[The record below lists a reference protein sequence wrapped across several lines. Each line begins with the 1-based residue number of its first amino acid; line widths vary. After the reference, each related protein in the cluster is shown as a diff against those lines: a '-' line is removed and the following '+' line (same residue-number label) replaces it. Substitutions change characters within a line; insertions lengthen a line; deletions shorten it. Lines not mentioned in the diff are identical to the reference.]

1 MLKKAAQKLLKAPQ
15 NLPHLGTPKIYQKC
29 IFGNLGGQE
38 HRQNGALLGY
48 ILCPKM
54 AQAEGSDFGSQID
67 FL

>member
-1 MLKKAAQKLLKAPQ
+1 MLKKAAIWFLKAPQ
-15 NLPHLGTPKIYQKC
+15 NHPHLGTPKIYQKS
-29 IFGNLGGQE
+29 IFSNLGAQE
-38 HRQNGALLGY
+38 HLQNGALLGY